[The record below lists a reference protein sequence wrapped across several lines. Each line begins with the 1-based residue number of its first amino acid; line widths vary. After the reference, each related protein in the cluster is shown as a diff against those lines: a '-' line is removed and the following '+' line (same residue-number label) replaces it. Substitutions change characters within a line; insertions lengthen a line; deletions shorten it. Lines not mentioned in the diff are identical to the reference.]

1 MFYADHTPLE
11 VAGQLMIATL
21 FLGTLAINATTKVQ
35 QHVDR
40 MAAMGIPLPRAT
52 LWAGFALQGVGG
64 GLDALAVEIGDE
76 ELRGGAEALILAL
89 GEEDG
94 GVVAVHQRRAHLH
107 EAVRRRPGP
116 AALIYGAV
124 PATLGARPFGWQ
136 LREALHRAWCLGFG
150 PPIAWPQAQ
159 RLWLQAPLPSPP

>member
-52 LWAGFALQGVGG
+52 LWAGFVLQGVGG
-64 GLDALAVEIGDE
+64 ALVAADWYTDIGAMLLIVFTVLASAIFHRFWMVEDP
-76 ELRGGAEALILAL
+76 LR
-89 GEEDG
+89 
-94 GVVAVHQRRAHLH
+94 RHLH
-107 EAVRRRPGP
+107 LSFVFSNIAVVG
-116 AALIYGAV
+116 ALLLLV
-124 PATLGARPFGWQ
+124 
-136 LREALHRAWCLGFG
+136 
-150 PPIAWPQAQ
+150 
-159 RLWLQAPLPSPP
+159 

>member
-21 FLGTLAINATTKVQ
+21 FLGTLAINATAKVQ

-64 GLDALAVEIGDE
+64 VMVVLDWHAEIGALLLIVFTVLASAIFHRFWSVEDP
-76 ELRGGAEALILAL
+76 LR
-89 GEEDG
+89 
-94 GVVAVHQRRAHLH
+94 RHLH
-107 EAVRRRPGP
+107 LSFMFSNIAVIGG
-116 AALIYGAV
+116 LLLLV
-124 PATLGARPFGWQ
+124 
-136 LREALHRAWCLGFG
+136 
-150 PPIAWPQAQ
+150 
-159 RLWLQAPLPSPP
+159 

>member
-52 LWAGFALQGVGG
+52 PWAGFALQGVGG
-64 GLDALAVEIGDE
+64 VMVVLDWHADIGALLLIVFTVLASAIFHRFWSVEDP
-76 ELRGGAEALILAL
+76 LR
-89 GEEDG
+89 
-94 GVVAVHQRRAHLH
+94 RHLH
-107 EAVRRRPGP
+107 LSFMFSNIAVIGG
-116 AALIYGAV
+116 LLLLV
-124 PATLGARPFGWQ
+124 
-136 LREALHRAWCLGFG
+136 
-150 PPIAWPQAQ
+150 
-159 RLWLQAPLPSPP
+159 

>member
-64 GLDALAVEIGDE
+64 VMVVLDWHADIGARLLIVFTVLASAIFHRFWSVEDP
-76 ELRGGAEALILAL
+76 LR
-89 GEEDG
+89 
-94 GVVAVHQRRAHLH
+94 RHLH
-107 EAVRRRPGP
+107 LSFMFSNIAVIGG
-116 AALIYGAV
+116 LLLLV
-124 PATLGARPFGWQ
+124 
-136 LREALHRAWCLGFG
+136 
-150 PPIAWPQAQ
+150 
-159 RLWLQAPLPSPP
+159 